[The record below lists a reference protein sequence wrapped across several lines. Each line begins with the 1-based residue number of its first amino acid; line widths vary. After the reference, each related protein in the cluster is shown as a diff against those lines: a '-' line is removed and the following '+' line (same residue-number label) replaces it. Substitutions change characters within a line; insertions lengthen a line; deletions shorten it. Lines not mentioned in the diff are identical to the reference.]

1 MTSFKVFTAITI
13 FYLLVAARGNRAS
26 FENTGDLLQS
36 IKNSGMMDQVST
48 L

>member
-1 MTSFKVFTAITI
+1 MTSFKVSTAFAI
-13 FYLLVAARGNRAS
+13 FYLLVVARGNRAS